1 MNAQVNGDTIFA
13 PATGVGRAAIAV
25 VRVSG
30 PAVATVIALFARK
43 AVAPRVAALRK
54 LHDPASGL
62 VIDEALVLWFPGP
75 HSFTGE
81 DCVEFQLH
89 GGRAILSAMLG
100 ALGRIEGLRPAE
112 PGEFTQRAFV
122 NGKMDLTQVE
132 GLADLIDSETERQRR
147 QAVGQFEG
155 QLGARVQVW
164 RAKLLQAQALVAAE
178 LDFGDEDDV
187 PVGLLGQV
195 QAAVSP
201 VLADLEV
208 ALRQS
213 GAAEILREGFIV
225 VIAGPPNVGKSS
237 LLNRLAGR
245 EVAIVSPHAGTTRDV
260 LEVRL
265 EVNGIP
271 ILLVDTAG
279 MRVTQ
284 DSIEAEGVARAQ
296 RRARSADLVLWL
308 DAGEGGVV
316 PPEMAQSTSVP
327 LWHLRTKS
335 DLADHGSEA
344 KYELALS
351 AHTGE
356 GVEALLQNLANYVIE
371 RLPGP
376 ESGVLTRQRH
386 VEACQRGAQALRRVL
401 QMPMP
406 GALELV
412 SEDLQTATRA
422 LAQVVGAMDVE
433 EVLGEIFSR
442 FCIGK

>member
-1 MNAQVNGDTIFA
+1 MNGDTIFA

-30 PAVATVIALFARK
+30 PAAGVAIELFTGRGVK
-43 AVAPRVAALRK
+43 PRMAALRK
-54 LHDPASGL
+54 FCDPDSGL
-62 VIDEALVLWFPGP
+62 VIDEGLVLWFPGP

-81 DCVEFQLH
+81 DSVEFQLH
-89 GGRAILSAMLG
+89 GGRAILSAMLA
-100 ALGRIEGLRPAE
+100 ALGRMRGLRPAE
-112 PGEFTQRAFV
+112 PGEFTQRAFA

-132 GLADLIDSETERQRR
+132 GLADMIDSETERQRR

-155 QLGARVQVW
+155 QLGARVHEW
-164 RAKLLQAQALVAAE
+164 RAKLLRAQALVAAE
-178 LDFGDEDDV
+178 IDFGDEEDV
-187 PVGLLGQV
+187 PAGLLGQI
-195 QAAVSP
+195 QAEVGP

-245 EVAIVSPHAGTTRDV
+245 EVAIVSPQAGTTRDV

-265 EVNGIP
+265 EVNGVP

-279 MRVTQ
+279 MRITE

-296 RRARSADLVLWL
+296 RRARTADLVLWL
-308 DAGEGGVV
+308 DAGEGGEV
-316 PPEMAQSTSVP
+316 PPEIAQLSRAP
-327 LWHLRTKS
+327 YWHLRTKA
-335 DLADHGSEA
+335 DLAIEGRETFHD
-344 KYELALS
+344 LALS

-356 GVEALLQNLANYVIE
+356 GVEALLQKLANYVIE
-371 RLPGP
+371 KLPRP

-386 VEACQRGAQALRRVL
+386 VEACQRGAEALRRVSR
-401 QMPMP
+401 MPTN

-412 SEDLQTATRA
+412 SEDLQIATRA
-422 LAQVVGAMDVE
+422 LAQVVGAVDVE